1 MLEPQLWG
9 ITQDLIL
16 KCFICS
22 QLGLGLDS
30 AASLHMRTRV
40 WFPATLFPVPYPFTH
55 PFRTITTFIKKISF
69 VLRNTLQPV
78 SGRYRTSLTT
88 VAFFFLNHLNIMNL
102 VFHRGVRSLIT
113 STSPNYAEMKAIQFA
128 TISNFR
134 KSPHNWFHSTIGIG
148 DWEPQLHLDNVFFH
162 SKVQYSIEINFFF
175 PNSWQLSFD
184 TYEVFFFPLFLR
196 CRNMKIE
203 IISQCDLIE
212 VYRL

>member
-1 MLEPQLWG
+1 MLELQLWG

-40 WFPATLFPVPYPFTH
+40 WFPANLFPVPYPFTH
-55 PFRTITTFIKKISF
+55 PFRTITTFIKTISF

-88 VAFFFLNHLNIMNL
+88 VAFFFNHLNITNL

-162 SKVQYSIEINFFF
+162 SKVQYSIEIKFFF
-175 PNSWQLSFD
+175 PQQLAAKLWHIWS
-184 TYEVFFFPLFLR
+184 FFFPLFLR

-212 VYRL
+212 VDRL